1 MTPTQV
7 HRSIITAQGTKWVWN
22 SYFLNQRRY
31 MMNRKQQV
39 KHLWFRKLGARL
51 IILSL
56 FLGGVAGCAQVATPT
71 VTLATPPPA
80 SPVSMPSPAASPE
93 ATLPSGWDTYVSQ
106 GQCGYAISH
115 PADMQGAS
123 QGTYSWTLDATS
135 SEPSGPTP
143 NFVYVSVIP
152 DGFQGQAGE
161 IYNHDPAEANTLLS
175 MQVGESK
182 SVHPDL
188 STASSF
194 TYTRLPDTTLSDR
207 LAQAYENTQP
217 WEFPVGTKEIRYYL
231 QGNGCTYLVGG
242 YMDTQGSGQ
251 PGAINE
257 ELFDQIIVTFQ
268 LSP

>member
-1 MTPTQV
+1 MNIKMQV
-7 HRSIITAQGTKWVWN
+7 E
-22 SYFLNQRRY
+22 
-31 MMNRKQQV
+31 
-39 KHLWFRKLGARL
+39 HLWIRQPGARL
-51 IILSL
+51 VILSL
-56 FLGGVAGCAQVATPT
+56 LFGGMAGCAQVATPP
-71 VTLATPPPA
+71 VTQATPP
-80 SPVSMPSPAASPE
+80 PVSMPSPAASPE

-115 PADMQGAS
+115 PADMQGDS

-135 SEPSGPTP
+135 SEPSGPVP

-182 SVHPDL
+182 SLHPDL

-194 TYTRLPDTTLSDR
+194 TYTRLANTNLGDQP
-207 LAQAYENTQP
+207 AQAYENNQP

-257 ELFDQIIVTFQ
+257 ELFDQIISTFR